1 MANNCLSLDS
11 WTSMLSDAF
20 ARDNEALTRALQIS
34 LSENSTSTSSAISAD
49 TPSPSPSASSLLRR
63 FVSPEPAVPSPVRLD
78 PTGRIGKRKARPSK
92 RAPTTTYI
100 TADPANFMEMVQ
112 HATGNRAGGAGPVEP
127 VARSQPGRG
136 AAVEQMLPTLDTSA
150 FLLDQ
155 AREDKVDRRFEPVAI
170 EMPAFDFES
179 SPTFPTLES
188 WNLI

>member
-1 MANNCLSLDS
+1 MADNCLSLDS
-11 WTSMLSDAF
+11 WTSMLTDAF

-34 LSENSTSTSSAISAD
+34 LSENSTSTSSAVSAD
-49 TPSPSPSASSLLRR
+49 SPSPSASSLLRR
-63 FVSPEPAVPSPVRLD
+63 FVSPEQAVPSPERLD
-78 PTGRIGKRKARPSK
+78 PTGRIGKRKVRPSK
-92 RAPTTTYI
+92 RAVTTTYI

-127 VARSQPGRG
+127 VARSQPRRG
-136 AAVEQMLPTLDTSA
+136 AAVEQMLPTLDTSS

-170 EMPAFDFES
+170 EMPAFDFDS
-179 SPTFPTLES
+179 LPNFPTLES